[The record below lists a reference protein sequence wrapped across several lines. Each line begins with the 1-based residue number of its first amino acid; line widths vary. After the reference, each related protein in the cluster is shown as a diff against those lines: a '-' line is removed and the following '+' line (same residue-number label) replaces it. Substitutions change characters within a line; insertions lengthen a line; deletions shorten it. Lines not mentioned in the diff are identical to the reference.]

1 MDGLP
6 LKIKA
11 VMMENNKYPF
21 YFILTAL
28 VSLFLGMLFGLTAGL
43 QYVIPDFIKEILPFN
58 AVRPLHTLFVVSW
71 IILAAIGGIYY
82 YLNTNLYLKKNSEKL
97 IQAHYWVFILSG
109 IGIAISYLSKN
120 FSGKEYLEFPSYFY
134 FPIVLGWIL
143 FGITYFKSMLS
154 SFKNW
159 PVYYYMWATG
169 IVLMIFHFTEAHL
182 WLLPYFRDNFIQ
194 NVAMQ
199 WKAGGSYVG
208 SWNMLVYGTA
218 LFVME
223 KISDDSSYATS
234 KKAFFFYFLGLTNLM
249 FGWAHHIYMVPT
261 VSWIRYFAYGI
272 SMTEWIILFSIIYDW
287 KKNLSQEK
295 KIQYSFAYKFMILA
309 DFWVFLN
316 IIVALL
322 ISIPALNLFTHG
334 THITVAH
341 SMGTTIGINTM
352 ILFSSVTYIFNSEF
366 SYSQKAIS
374 SIKKGIQLFHISF
387 ILFFIS
393 LLIMGLKKSIW
404 LFGNSNE
411 TFSKFQASQHPLNLA
426 FVVFGFGI
434 IIGIGIIIYQLMK
447 TFQKKQTKII

>member
-1 MDGLP
+1 MVGFP
-6 LKIKA
+6 LKTKSVA
-11 VMMENNKYPF
+11 MENNKYAF

-43 QYVIPDFIKEILPFN
+43 QYIMPLFIKEILPFN
-58 AVRPLHTLFVVSW
+58 AVRPLHTMFVVSW
-71 IILAAIGGIYY
+71 IILAATGGIYY
-82 YLNTNLYLKKNSEKL
+82 YLNSKLNLKKNSAKL
-97 IQAHYWVFILSG
+97 IQVHYWIFIGSG

-120 FSGKEYLEFPSYFY
+120 FAGKEYVEFPSYYY

-143 FGITYFKSMLS
+143 FGINYFKSVLS

-182 WLLPYFRDNFIQ
+182 WLLPYFKDNFIQ

-223 KISDDSSYATS
+223 KISNDYSYATS

-261 VSWIRYFAYGI
+261 ATWIRYFAYGI

-295 KIQYSFAYKFMILA
+295 KIQFSIAYKFMILA

-316 IIVALL
+316 IILALL
-322 ISIPALNLFTHG
+322 LSIPALNLFTHG

-352 ILFSSVTYIFNSEF
+352 ILFSSIAYIFNSEF
-366 SYSQKAIS
+366 SYSKKTIHY
-374 SIKKGIQLFHISF
+374 IKNGLQLFHLSF
-387 ILFFIS
+387 LLFFIC

-404 LFGNSNE
+404 LFGNSND
-411 TFSKFQASQHPLNLA
+411 TFGKFQASQQPLNI
-426 FVVFGFGI
+426 VFLIFGCGI
-434 IIGIGIIIYQLMK
+434 IVGLGIIIYQLFK
-447 TFQKKQTKII
+447 TYQQKIIKQ